1 MNDTN
6 ISPLDQILDICN
18 ECLSAISLP
27 KKFTPYK
34 QRHWV
39 EIVFLY
45 IISQMKVNFTQ
56 MGRYGKHCEQTYRN
70 FMNKHIGWFIR
81 VNIYI
86 ATMLFKKKHRRAI
99 AIDPSYIPK
108 AGKKTPGLG
117 LYWSGCAGQTKRG
130 LEILGVAA
138 IDVDEHQSIA
148 LECIQTPS
156 KKERVKKGCS
166 TGEDWCLYALMKHK
180 KQLKQYCNII
190 VADAQFSTCKFAN
203 RLEAEG
209 FHLVSR
215 LRCNASLR
223 YQYLG
228 PRREGRG
235 RPKQYDGEVDF
246 KSLDLSKVT
255 PIEVEEGKAY
265 TFVANVKAM
274 KRFVRIVV
282 WYNTDD
288 SYKIFFSTDLDMP
301 AKDIIDTYRSRF
313 QIEFAFRDAKQFTG
327 LTDCQ
332 SRNKNALQNA
342 FNFSLTAINVAKLQ
356 MHRNGWTY
364 SISRYKLLMTSL
376 FLVQRFSSR
385 CAPEHYSKIIQDVY
399 NEFTWIAA

>member
-1 MNDTN
+1 MSIVERLQLIQATFLR
-6 ISPLDQILDICN
+6 P
-18 ECLSAISLP
+18 AR
-27 KKFTPYK
+27 
-34 QRHWV
+34 RHWASDYIGLDV
-39 EIVFLY
+39 LVKPNADLRFLAL
-45 IISQMKVNFTQ
+45 
-56 MGRYGKHCEQTYRN
+56 R
-70 FMNKHIGWFIR
+70 
-81 VNIYI
+81 
-86 ATMLFKKKHRRAI
+86 LF
-99 AIDPSYIPK
+99 
-108 AGKKTPGLG
+108 
-117 LYWSGCAGQTKRG
+117 
-130 LEILGVAA
+130 
-138 IDVDEHQSIA
+138 DVDEHQSIA

-156 KKERVKKGCS
+156 KKERLEKGYS
-166 TGEDWCLYALMKHK
+166 TGEDWFLYALLKHK

-190 VADAQFSTCKFAN
+190 VADAQFSTYKFAN
-203 RLEAEG
+203 RLEDEG

-223 YQYLG
+223 YQYIG

-246 KSLDLSKVT
+246 KSLDLTRVT
-255 PIEVEEGKAY
+255 LIEVEKGKAY

-288 SYKIFFSTDLDMP
+288 SYKIFFSTDVEMS

-342 FNFSLTAINVAKLQ
+342 FNFSLTVINVAKLQ

-385 CAPEHYSKIIQDVY
+385 CTPEHYPKIIQDVY
-399 NEFTWIAA
+399 NEFKWIAA